1 VGKALNE
8 SQKRALREKAKI
20 STLSAL
26 QALGGEAQRSAIREW
41 ALAHGD
47 FNPLELAA
55 PPPDAVARKC
65 PNLVEY
71 ELGWALTN
79 LKRNGLVEKPKWGT
93 WRLAGAAKEPASPRM
108 AHPTSAD
115 RLAELQEMPYNQYLR
130 TTEWGQARAAAL
142 LRAGHACSM
151 DVNHTEGLE
160 VHHRTYERRGAE
172 LPADLIVLCRACHR
186 LHHREYGRP
195 RRRQSRSTSPAQRS
209 TGKLEARPTTKSG
222 SQGRQSLLRRLL
234 GKRGSASA

>member
-1 VGKALNE
+1 VSKALNE
-8 SQKRALREKAKI
+8 SQKRALRAKAKI

-26 QALGGEAQRSAIREW
+26 QALGGEAQRGAIREW

-47 FNPLELAA
+47 FNSLELGA
-55 PPPDAVARKC
+55 PPPDAVAGKL

-71 ELGWALTN
+71 ELRWALTN
-79 LKRNGLVEKPKWGT
+79 LKRDGLVENPKWGT
-93 WRLAGAAKEPASPRM
+93 WRLAGAAKEPAAPRM

-130 TTEWGQARAAAL
+130 TTEWGQTRAAAL

-172 LPADLIVLCRACHR
+172 LPADLVVLCHACHQ

-195 RRRQSRSTSPAQRS
+195 RRGNSRAVPSPQTSSDKLGSRSTAAPR
-209 TGKLEARPTTKSG
+209 
-222 SQGRQSLLRRLL
+222 GRDSQSLLRRLL
-234 GKRGSASA
+234 GKRGPASI